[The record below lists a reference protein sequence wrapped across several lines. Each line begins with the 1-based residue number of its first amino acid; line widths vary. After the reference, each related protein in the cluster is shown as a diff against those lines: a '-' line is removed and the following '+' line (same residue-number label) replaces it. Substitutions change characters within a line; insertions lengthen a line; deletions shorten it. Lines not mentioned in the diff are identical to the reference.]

1 MLLSSTSA
9 TWDSC
14 LSLLR
19 VCARNAVPWSL
30 TNQQL
35 QTGQVTLCCSIVGRK
50 STAVCFHF
58 CSIPMR
64 QQPVDSFHPAE
75 PCSEMERRG
84 PTRILI
90 LNTCKQIRIDI
101 NNNSLF
107 NDFFPSH
114 TNDFILL
121 YIYFYTWII
130 HLKKKKKMLKNTL
143 KMPLFILDYIIH

>member
-1 MLLSSTSA
+1 MLFSSTSA
-9 TWDSC
+9 TWDSS

-19 VCARNAVPWSL
+19 VCACNAVPWSL

-35 QTGQVTLCCSIVGRK
+35 QTGEVTLCCSIVGRK

-84 PTRILI
+84 PTRIRI

-107 NDFFPSH
+107 KFFFLHTQITLYYYIFICIQEFSH
-114 TNDFILL
+114 FFLKNKKNYAI
-121 YIYFYTWII
+121 IYFRY
-130 HLKKKKKMLKNTL
+130 
-143 KMPLFILDYIIH
+143 Y